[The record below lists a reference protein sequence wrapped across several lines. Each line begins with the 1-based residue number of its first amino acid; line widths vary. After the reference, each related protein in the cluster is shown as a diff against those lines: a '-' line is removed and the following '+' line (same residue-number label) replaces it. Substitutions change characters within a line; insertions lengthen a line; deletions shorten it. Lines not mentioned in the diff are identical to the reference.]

1 MNISPI
7 NQQRW
12 TTREMCLVAVMSSV
26 VFLATFVPKI
36 PIPLGYA
43 HLGDAAIFLIVLL
56 AGRRQGIWAGCI
68 GSAFADLLG
77 GFPLW
82 IGPTILIKFLMAL
95 SFALIVET
103 VNEEKVLKSAR
114 TFMALVIATLI
125 MTAGYTVFGAIL
137 YDSLEAGLAS
147 APGLLIKSAVNI
159 VVFYLAAVFL
169 KDKAAIN
176 R

>member
-7 NQQRW
+7 GQQRW
-12 TTREMCLVAVMSSV
+12 TAREMCLVAVMSAV

-82 IGPTILIKFLMAL
+82 IGPTILIKFIMAL
-95 SFALIVET
+95 SFAFIVEKE
-103 VNEEKVLKSAR
+103 NEGKALKSFL
-114 TFMALVIATLI
+114 TFIALVAATLI
-125 MTAGYTVFGAIL
+125 MTAGYTIFGAIL
-137 YDSLEAGLAS
+137 YDSIEAGLAS

-159 VVFYLAAVFL
+159 VVFYLAAVLL
-169 KDKAAIN
+169 KGNVVIN
-176 R
+176 K